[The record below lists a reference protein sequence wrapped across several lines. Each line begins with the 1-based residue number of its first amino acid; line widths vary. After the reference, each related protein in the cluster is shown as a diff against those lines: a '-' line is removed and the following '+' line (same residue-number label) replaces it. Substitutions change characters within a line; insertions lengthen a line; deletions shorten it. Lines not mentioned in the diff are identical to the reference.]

1 MTTIFVYTCF
11 IIGLIYIIKIFV
23 KSIRT
28 IVELIVNGKSKQ
40 KYIQKSIK
48 FEPEL
53 VKKIGKIAEESERSF
68 SKQVKFMI
76 KKYLESTEENK

>member
-48 FEPEL
+48 FETALAKTIEEL
-53 VKKIGKIAEESERSF
+53 AKESERSF
-68 SKQVKFMI
+68 SRQVKFML
-76 KKYLESTEENK
+76 KKYLETIETE

>member
-11 IIGLIYIIKIFV
+11 TIGLIYIIKIFV

-28 IVELIVNGKSKQ
+28 IIELIVNGKSKQ

-48 FEPEL
+48 FEPALAKTIEEL
-53 VKKIGKIAEESERSF
+53 AKESERSF
-68 SKQVKFMI
+68 SRQVKFML
-76 KKYLESTEENK
+76 KKYLETIETE